1 MEELRDVNNLNYKIP
16 ISSNVIAQ
24 ASANVY
30 NFNPNYYEATQ
41 DNDLMIVEFQEGDNF
56 IDPQNS
62 FIRLKLRIN
71 DANGTLYSFGKVGA
85 QATGQ
90 DEYYDS
96 NTGESVLNLIKHVE
110 LVTKTGEK
118 LFQENFKNEM
128 ATLTNYKC
136 NIGRRNFLSIMGGYS
151 NVRGFP
157 FFAQAKDTTFHIP
170 LSEISPF
177 FHSTMIPN
185 KLLSGAVLRIT
196 LANVAQSIYNYT
208 LAGGNIVGLPRNL
221 ATTATIS
228 NVALILSEKQ
238 VYPDVKEVINKKIN
252 SPEGLEYAYYQNHT
266 FAYKFEESFI
276 PTTYTIPV
284 NLSVGKIKYIALKPI
299 TPLKNSLCYPS
310 AKWKDF
316 IYPTGLGYDQKLPFK
331 IKIRLGNDVLSTY
344 DVETIPEMWEQ
355 TTKALSNISFQ
366 DCHDVD
372 IKRKINKKTTGL
384 VGYHDYFNYYTEFN
398 TDPDLIDTSG
408 LVFAFDF
415 ERSSS
420 LGVSGVSTNIERLL
434 EIDISDYIPNYINGT
449 PSVNTWYVSIMYLTQ
464 ADLFADG
471 SIAVNK

>member
-16 ISSNVIAQ
+16 ISSDVVAQ

-71 DANGTLYSFGKVGA
+71 DANGTLYSFGKVGE
-85 QATGQ
+85 QPLGKN
-90 DEYYDS
+90 EYYES

-110 LVTKTGEK
+110 LITKSGEC
-118 LFQENFKNEM
+118 LFKENYKNEM
-128 ATLTNYKC
+128 GTLRNYKD
-136 NIGRRNFLSIMGGYS
+136 NICRKNFLSIMGGYT
-151 NVRGFP
+151 NVKGYP
-157 FFAQAKDTTFHIP
+157 FFGQNKDTTFHIP

-208 LAGGNIVGLPRNL
+208 LAGGKLEGLPRNPL
-221 ATTATIS
+221 TTATIS

-238 VYPDVKEVINKKIN
+238 IYPDVKEVINKKIN

-266 FAYKFEESFI
+266 FPYKFDKTQTSF
-276 PTTYTIPV
+276 TIPV

-299 TPLKNSLCYPS
+299 TTLKSSLCYPS

-316 IYPTGLGYDQKLPFK
+316 LPPIGYDEKLPFK
-331 IKIRLGNDVLSTY
+331 IKIRLGSDVLSTY
-344 DVETIPEMWEQ
+344 NVETIPEMWEQ
-355 TTKALSNISFQ
+355 TTKSLANISFP

-372 IKRKINKKTTGL
+372 IKRKINKKTTGV
-384 VGYHDYFNYYTEFN
+384 VGFHDYFKIYTGFN
-398 TDPDLIDTSG
+398 AAASLIDTSG
-408 LVFAFDF
+408 LIFAFDF
-415 ERSSS
+415 ERSSC

-434 EIDISDYIPNYINGT
+434 EIDVSDYDAT
-449 PSVNTWYVSIMYLTQ
+449 KVDTWYVSIMYLTQ

>member
-16 ISSNVIAQ
+16 ISSDVVAQ

-110 LVTKTGEK
+110 LVTKNGEK

-128 ATLTNYKC
+128 AVLTNYKC

-170 LSEISPF
+170 LSQISPF

-208 LAGGNIVGLPRNL
+208 LAGNQIVGLPRNL

-266 FAYKFEESFI
+266 FAYKFDTTQTSF
-276 PTTYTIPV
+276 TIPV

-299 TPLKNSLCYPS
+299 TLLKSSLCYPS

-316 IYPTGLGYDQKLPFK
+316 LPPIGYDEKLPFK

-355 TTKALSNISFQ
+355 TTKSLSNISFP

-415 ERSSS
+415 ERSSC

-434 EIDISDYIPNYINGT
+434 EIDVSDYDAST
-449 PSVNTWYVSIMYLTQ
+449 VDTWYVSIMYLTQ